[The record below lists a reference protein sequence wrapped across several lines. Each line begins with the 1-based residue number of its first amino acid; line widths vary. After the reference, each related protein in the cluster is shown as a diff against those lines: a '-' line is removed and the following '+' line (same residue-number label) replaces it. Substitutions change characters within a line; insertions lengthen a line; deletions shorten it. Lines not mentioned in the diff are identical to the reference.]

1 MRFLSEI
8 RQEYRNEREK
18 IAYLASLTLLFSYAE
33 LILPRV
39 VPFFRLGLSNIAI
52 LASFSLSFPS
62 FFMLTILKA
71 VAASLMSGTLF
82 SPFFA
87 ISLSQSVV
95 SGVLMFLLF
104 RLNKITKRGL
114 FSIYGISV
122 FGSCVS
128 GAVQIILASL
138 YLGSGAFS
146 LLGPIL
152 IFNTLSGILTAILVQ
167 VLEISN
173 GICGGKPS
181 PRLNRSAFSPSPS
194 PRGAA
199 PKTPDS
205 SPEQTERFRK
215 KFFKALL
222 ISAIIILSAAIFLIR
237 SIPVLCGF
245 FVLSFLL
252 QIFCK
257 RKIRVLPHISL
268 WIFVLISTILVP
280 SGKVFFKIG
289 SLSVTEGALL
299 SGIEKSLKLS
309 AVSALSQ
316 AAASMKIPESN
327 ILGLTLAYYRTLLD
341 KTKNADGNIFKR
353 LKTALSFEEK

>member
-1 MRFLSEI
+1 MRFLSKI
-8 RQEYRNEREK
+8 RQEYKNEREK

-33 LILPRV
+33 LILPRI

-95 SGVLMFLLF
+95 SGVFMFLLF
-104 RLNKITKRGL
+104 RLNKITKHRL
-114 FSIYGISV
+114 LSIYGISV
-122 FGSCVS
+122 SGSCIS

-138 YLGSGAFS
+138 YLGRGTFT
-146 LLGPIL
+146 LLGIIL
-152 IFNTLSGILTAILVQ
+152 IFNTLSGILTAVLVQ

-181 PRLNRSAFSPSPS
+181 PRLNRLAFSPAPS

-205 SPEQTERFRK
+205 SPEQNKFFRK
-215 KFFKALL
+215 TLFNILL

-245 FVLSFLL
+245 LTLSFIL

-257 RKIRVLPHISL
+257 RKIRFLPHISL
-268 WIFVLISTILVP
+268 WLFVLISTILVP
-280 SGKVFFKIG
+280 SGKVLFSFWNFSI
-289 SLSVTEGALL
+289 TEGAVL
-299 SGIEKSLKLS
+299 SGIEKALKLS

-316 AAASMKIPESN
+316 AAASIKLPESN
-327 ILGLTLAYYRTLLD
+327 ILGLTLSFYRNLSD
-341 KTKNADGNIFKR
+341 KMRASDGNILKR
-353 LKTALSFEEK
+353 LKTALGSE